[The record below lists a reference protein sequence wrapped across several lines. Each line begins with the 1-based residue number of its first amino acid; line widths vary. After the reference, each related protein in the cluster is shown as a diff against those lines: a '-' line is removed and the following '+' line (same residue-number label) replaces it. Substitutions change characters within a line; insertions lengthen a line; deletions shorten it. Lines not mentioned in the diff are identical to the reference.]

1 MIDAIRLLWLPIVVV
16 STLLFACLWWLF
28 LAKTGDADDTRL
40 IEFIEQSGYSV
51 QHMVGGW
58 WAITDGAQKLV
69 GQPAQTLR
77 EAILS
82 AVDAEV
88 S

>member
-1 MIDAIRLLWLPIVVV
+1 MIDTIRLLWIPIVVV
-16 STLLFACLWWLF
+16 STLLIACIWWLF
-28 LAKTGDADDTRL
+28 SYPASAVDDTRL

-51 QHMVGGW
+51 QHMAGGW

-82 AVDAEV
+82 AVDVEV